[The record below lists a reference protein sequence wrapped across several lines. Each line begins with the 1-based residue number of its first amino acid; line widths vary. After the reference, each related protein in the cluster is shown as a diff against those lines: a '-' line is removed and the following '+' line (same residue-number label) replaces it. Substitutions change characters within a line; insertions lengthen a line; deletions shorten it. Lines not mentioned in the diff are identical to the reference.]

1 MVCKLSEKGH
11 TKVRIKLWAYKSSDV
26 LNASLSVIDTVHK
39 AGYSP
44 AKEHTITLPNQKRIY
59 CILRS
64 PHVDKDSREHF
75 EIRRHSRFVEIYY
88 NLQEYPNILDSLMN
102 LDLRPGV
109 SSIIFV
115 DPTVE

>member
-1 MVCKLSEKGH
+1 MDLLFRSKFPGQ
-11 TKVRIKLWAYKSSDV
+11 RITQLWLVFLK
-26 LNASLSVIDTVHK
+26 
-39 AGYSP
+39 
-44 AKEHTITLPNQKRIY
+44 HTITLPNQKRIY

-88 NLQEYPNILDSLMN
+88 NLEEYPNILDSLMN

-115 DPTVE
+115 DPNLE